1 MPKTGRGGFVVG
13 VRMPKPLILRC
24 DPFAVG
30 LAIATKPRHLAWL
43 ERRFPGVDF
52 DPSPAAWTADV
63 LDTENPSTYDLVVW
77 VDRKFWRESHSRA
90 VVAAHEG
97 AHVARFVLDHIG
109 EQPTKEVH
117 AYLTDWAAGHIW
129 DALHSGERRGA

>member
-1 MPKTGRGGFVVG
+1 MTQGFVVG
-13 VRMPKPLILRC
+13 VRMP
-24 DPFAVG
+24 
-30 LAIATKPRHLAWL
+30 KPRHLAWL

>member
-1 MPKTGRGGFVVG
+1 MRGATGSS
-13 VRMPKPLILRC
+13 
-24 DPFAVG
+24 
-30 LAIATKPRHLAWL
+30 
-43 ERRFPGVDF
+43 RR